1 MEPPCVVDCCVGCYG
16 TFGTSY
22 SRNPM
27 GWKFFDH
34 AGTLIAVN
42 LLITISLYPLLQP
55 IRKVK
60 FKY

>member
-42 LLITISLYPLLQP
+42 LLISPMARSITA
-55 IRKVK
+55 RG
-60 FKY
+60 